1 MKIIGFE
8 NNSLAAE
15 AGLQVGDDLINI
27 NNQKISDELDFQF
40 YASDELLQIEVLR
53 DGERFIFEIEK
64 DYDESLGIIFEETK
78 FRCCGNHCIF
88 CFVDQNPQG
97 LRPSLY
103 FKDEDFRLSFLY
115 GNYVTLTNVSRSD
128 LKRIIR
134 QRLSPLYVSVH
145 STDLNI
151 RKLLLGITKDD
162 HLLDKIRYLA
172 EHRIE
177 LHAQIVLCPGINDGQ
192 SLQKTIDDLAGF
204 YPQLKSIA
212 IVPVGLTWHRQG
224 LYQLASVT
232 PDFAAALI
240 DQMELISEQFKR
252 IWDDHFFYLADE
264 FYLLAGRPLP
274 LAERYEDF
282 PQIEN
287 GVGMTR
293 HFIDRF
299 KEQSF
304 QFPHR
309 IKADKTMTLVTGMLA
324 APMIETVVLPRLN
337 QIERL
342 NAKLKIVR
350 NEFFGPS
357 VTVTGLLTGQD
368 IYQQLKDQ
376 ALGDVIVLP
385 ANCINY
391 DGVFLDDWT
400 LEQLGQRLERPVELI
415 DTDFIRLFE
424 SFE

>member
-15 AGLQVGDDLINI
+15 AGLQVGDDLTKINDHQI
-27 NNQKISDELDFQF
+27 GDELDFQF
-40 YASDELLQIEVLR
+40 YASDELLEIEVLR

-128 LKRIIR
+128 LKRIVR

-145 STDLNI
+145 STDLTI

-162 HLLDKIRYLA
+162 HLLEKIRYLV

-192 SLQKTIDDLAGF
+192 GLQRTIDDLARF
-204 YPQLKSIA
+204 YPQLKSVA
-212 IVPVGLTWHRQG
+212 IVPVGLTRHRQG

-232 PDFAAALI
+232 PAFAAALI
-240 DQMELISEQFKR
+240 DQVEPISEHFKQ
-252 IWDDHFFYLADE
+252 IWDDYFVYLADE
-264 FYLLAGRPLP
+264 FYLLAAQPLP
-274 LAERYEDF
+274 LAQRYEDF
-282 PQIEN
+282 P
-287 GVGMTR
+287 
-293 HFIDRF
+293 
-299 KEQSF
+299 
-304 QFPHR
+304 
-309 IKADKTMTLVTGMLA
+309 
-324 APMIETVVLPRLN
+324 
-337 QIERL
+337 
-342 NAKLKIVR
+342 
-350 NEFFGPS
+350 
-357 VTVTGLLTGQD
+357 
-368 IYQQLKDQ
+368 
-376 ALGDVIVLP
+376 
-385 ANCINY
+385 
-391 DGVFLDDWT
+391 
-400 LEQLGQRLERPVELI
+400 
-415 DTDFIRLFE
+415 
-424 SFE
+424 